1 MENSTV
7 IAEKC
12 TPVKY
17 GFYGRL
23 KAEFP
28 SQVIVDNTELCNL
41 ACIHCAHSIFKKSK
55 YYNGRSLS
63 LDLNAK
69 LVDEIRQHGQNIT
82 QYIRYSSEGEP
93 LLDTHIYEML
103 AYAVRNS
110 GVTVTL
116 TTNGTLMKEQ
126 RIEQLLAT
134 RVDVVDISLD
144 AFTPETYAKI
154 RVNGDL
160 SVTRANVLLL
170 LQMAKQHPARTKVVV
185 SYIEQPLNIHET
197 KEFEAFWRDNG
208 ADYVVIRRLHSN
220 SGVIFGIANLMRK
233 ENIKE
238 IRRPCPYPWERIIL
252 NPRGYLS
259 FCPADWTH
267 GSTIPDADYRT
278 TTIFD
283 TWQGDFYQKLR
294 EAHLTNNFSSHNF
307 CGQCP
312 DWKAI
317 SWPIEGHSY
326 ANMIEEFK
334 ERE

>member
-1 MENSTV
+1 MKNSNAIEQKGST
-7 IAEKC
+7 
-12 TPVKY
+12 TRY

-23 KAEFP
+23 KAGFP

-41 ACIHCAHSIFKKSK
+41 ECVHCAHSIFKKSK
-55 YYNGRSLS
+55 HYTGRSLNP
-63 LDLNAK
+63 DLNAK
-69 LVDEIRQHGQNIT
+69 LVDEIRLHGQNIT

-93 LLDTHIYEML
+93 LLDPHIYEML
-103 AYAVRNS
+103 TYAVRNS
-110 GVTVTL
+110 GVTVIL
-116 TTNGTLMKEQ
+116 TTNGTVMNEE
-126 RIEQLLAT
+126 RIERLLAAGL
-134 RVDVVDISLD
+134 DVVDISID

-154 RVNGDL
+154 RVNGNL
-160 SVTRANVLLL
+160 NVTRTNVLLL
-170 LQMAKQHPARTKVVV
+170 LRMAKQHVAHTKVVV
-185 SYIEQPLNIHET
+185 SYIEQRENTHET
-197 KEFEAFWRDNG
+197 NDFERFWRDNG

-220 SGVIFGIANLMRK
+220 SGIMADIANLMRK
-233 ENIKE
+233 ESIEK

-267 GSTIPDADYRT
+267 DSTIPYADYRT

-294 EAHLTNNFSSHNF
+294 EAHHKNNFTRHGF

-312 DWKAI
+312 DWKI
-317 SWPIEGHSY
+317 ICWPSEGRSY

-334 ERE
+334 EIE